1 MRRKMKKILKIS
13 AIGLISILL
22 TCTLTGCWLDW
33 ENIFSF
39 ENRFQTTEDGFVYYV
54 NSSNRLYLI
63 EVPDSEEITIPEY
76 IDGYKVIQLGKH
88 IGFFTSETKE
98 VDGSHVKKITIQH
111 YAIYH
116 AVDFHNAEV
125 CIILD
130 YLYCEPYI
138 YEKEIVKV
146 RSITPCYYHRFN
158 TLELRKSD
166 REIDLTGIT
175 VKTIQIPEYV
185 TVIEKGVFDGLTDVV
200 IQTAYES
207 KPDGWENGWNGN
219 CIVEWGAEF

>member
-1 MRRKMKKILKIS
+1 MKKILKIS

-88 IGFFTSETKE
+88 IGFFTSETKLIQQ
-98 VDGSHVKKITIQH
+98 HHLHNIYLVK
-111 YAIYH
+111 
-116 AVDFHNAEV
+116 
-125 CIILD
+125 
-130 YLYCEPYI
+130 YI
-138 YEKEIVKV
+138 Y
-146 RSITPCYYHRFN
+146 
-158 TLELRKSD
+158 SD
-166 REIDLTGIT
+166 
-175 VKTIQIPEYV
+175 
-185 TVIEKGVFDGLTDVV
+185 
-200 IQTAYES
+200 
-207 KPDGWENGWNGN
+207 
-219 CIVEWGAEF
+219 

>member
-1 MRRKMKKILKIS
+1 MKKILKIS

-175 VKTIQIPEYV
+175 VKTIQIPDNV
-185 TVIEKGVFDGLTDVV
+185 TIIEKGVFDGLTDVV

>member
-1 MRRKMKKILKIS
+1 MKFSRQKGDARSLNLDEEENEKNIKNFS
-13 AIGLISILL
+13 YRV
-22 TCTLTGCWLDW
+22 TLTGCWLDW

-138 YEKEIVKV
+138 YE
-146 RSITPCYYHRFN
+146 
-158 TLELRKSD
+158 
-166 REIDLTGIT
+166 
-175 VKTIQIPEYV
+175 
-185 TVIEKGVFDGLTDVV
+185 
-200 IQTAYES
+200 
-207 KPDGWENGWNGN
+207 
-219 CIVEWGAEF
+219 

>member
-1 MRRKMKKILKIS
+1 MKKILKIS

-98 VDGSHVKKITIQH
+98 VDGSHVKKITIQQ

-130 YLYCEPYI
+130 YFYCEPYI
-138 YEKEIVKV
+138 YE
-146 RSITPCYYHRFN
+146 
-158 TLELRKSD
+158 
-166 REIDLTGIT
+166 
-175 VKTIQIPEYV
+175 
-185 TVIEKGVFDGLTDVV
+185 
-200 IQTAYES
+200 
-207 KPDGWENGWNGN
+207 
-219 CIVEWGAEF
+219 

>member
-1 MRRKMKKILKIS
+1 MKKILKIS

>member
-1 MRRKMKKILKIS
+1 MKKILKIS

-22 TCTLTGCWLDW
+22 ACTLTGCWLDW
-33 ENIFSF
+33 ENMTFDF
-39 ENRFQTTEDGFVYYV
+39 KNRCKTTEDGFVYYV

-63 EVPDSEEITIPEY
+63 EVPDSEEVTIPEF
-76 IDGYKVIQLGKH
+76 IDGYRVAQLGMKT
-88 IGFFTSETKE
+88 GFFTSETQE
-98 VDGSHVKKITIQH
+98 VDGSHVKKLTVQH
-111 YAIYH
+111 YVDYY

-175 VKTIQIPEYV
+175 VKTIQIPDNV
-185 TVIEKGVFDGLTDVV
+185 TIMEKGVFDGLTDVV

-219 CIVEWGAEF
+219 CTVEWGAEF

>member
-1 MRRKMKKILKIS
+1 MKKILKIS

-146 RSITPCYYHRFN
+146 RSITPCYHHRFN

-175 VKTIQIPEYV
+175 VKTIQIPDNV
-185 TVIEKGVFDGLTDVV
+185 TIIEKGVFDGLTDVV

>member
-1 MRRKMKKILKIS
+1 MKKILKIS

-98 VDGSHVKKITIQH
+98 VDGSHIKKITIQH

-138 YEKEIVKV
+138 YE
-146 RSITPCYYHRFN
+146 
-158 TLELRKSD
+158 
-166 REIDLTGIT
+166 
-175 VKTIQIPEYV
+175 
-185 TVIEKGVFDGLTDVV
+185 
-200 IQTAYES
+200 
-207 KPDGWENGWNGN
+207 
-219 CIVEWGAEF
+219 

>member
-1 MRRKMKKILKIS
+1 MKKILKIS

-116 AVDFHNAEV
+116 AVDF
-125 CIILD
+125 
-130 YLYCEPYI
+130 P
-138 YEKEIVKV
+138 
-146 RSITPCYYHRFN
+146 
-158 TLELRKSD
+158 
-166 REIDLTGIT
+166 
-175 VKTIQIPEYV
+175 
-185 TVIEKGVFDGLTDVV
+185 
-200 IQTAYES
+200 
-207 KPDGWENGWNGN
+207 
-219 CIVEWGAEF
+219 